1 MNPSMYFHSQLEL
14 LATHRSSH
22 PQRGGEVCPFS
33 SSASHGCH
41 GGCEPPDLLVRWKE
55 KEGGERERERECWI
69 CWVLEEE
76 SYKVWVSY
84 EVETIGEDEGNLG
97 DLKARLRELEGRQ
110 FLGA

>member
-1 MNPSMYFHSQLEL
+1 M
-14 LATHRSSH
+14 
-22 PQRGGEVCPFS
+22 
-33 SSASHGCH
+33 
-41 GGCEPPDLLVRWKE
+41 RWKE